1 VGDNII
7 LHVGDILYD
16 TMSKDIG
23 VLIERKNN
31 LSYREYP
38 EHYELWVWEVYWNSE
53 RGTFYTESG
62 LINMI
67 KVGHLLIFKNI

>member
-1 VGDNII
+1 MGENIV
-7 LHVGDILYD
+7 LHVGDMLYD

-23 VLIERKNN
+23 VLIERQNN
-31 LSYREYP
+31 LSYRDCSDSWA
-38 EHYELWVWEVYWNSE
+38 LWVWEVYWISE

-67 KVGHLLIFKNI
+67 KVGHLIVFKNI